1 MWIDLH
7 SFWFLCSNTHRLEP
21 HVLFPEDLGRNFPN
35 KYSYFPPS
43 NQFFFSLC
51 HKNPGF
57 VPHCWS
63 ENKCDLA
70 PYFWPYSSF
79 HYNPPCSYPYS
90 PDQLTDF
97 MTLIFTQLFPGA
109 CVTPVWAP
117 KPQNG
122 SGTLYHVQVGRQLW
136 AHFDCLWTAF
146 CGTPW
151 SPQCSGPLRVGRGQL
166 MTKPAWVGSGD
177 PTPIWTREMAF
188 LCFIDWASI

>member
-7 SFWFLCSNTHRLEP
+7 SFWFLCSNTHSLEP

-35 KYSYFPPS
+35 KYSYIFLHQTS
-43 NQFFFSLC
+43 FFFSLC

-122 SGTLYHVQVGRQLW
+122 GWHTL
-136 AHFDCLWTAF
+136 
-146 CGTPW
+146 
-151 SPQCSGPLRVGRGQL
+151 SCSGWKAALSPFWLPLNSIL
-166 MTKPAWVGSGD
+166 WDTME
-177 PTPIWTREMAF
+177 PTVFGTIESWQGPTH
-188 LCFIDWASI
+188 D